1 MLMKLVYF
9 TYIVC
14 LSLLVTTVNPAKMAE
29 LIELQLG
36 EQAHHSWRPKEQ
48 CNSIRLGGVL
58 IPSWEGE
65 LL

>member
-1 MLMKLVYF
+1 MLIKLVYF

-36 EQAHHSWRPKEQ
+36 EQAHHS
-48 CNSIRLGGVL
+48 
-58 IPSWEGE
+58 
-65 LL
+65 